1 MALYTAV
8 LIVVTGGT
16 TAYGVLSK
24 TVDLTIDGK
33 TETIRTFGKDVQD
46 VLESKGV
53 SVDTNDR
60 VSPAANTTISDGD
73 GIHVKYARPMSLSV
87 DGVTTQKWIYETTV
101 ADALESAG
109 VEPERGAYLS
119 DKMKSDIPRSGLDLV
134 VSNPKD
140 LKIKAD
146 GETKELRT
154 AAPTVDSVLKEAA
167 VEVDQD
173 DEVKPG
179 KDALVTEDLKLKVV
193 RIETET
199 KDEEVPVDFKI
210 EVREDSDMLKGEE
223 KIIRAGE
230 KGKTREN
237 VTVTTADGKIR
248 DREVHD
254 STVLSEPV
262 TQIEEHGTKSLPG
275 VWDQLAKCESGGN
288 WQTNSGNGFY
298 GGLQFSASTWR
309 GVGGSGLPHQNGR
322 EEQIKRGMILQE
334 RSGWGQWPACT
345 SKLGL
350 R

>member
-1 MALYTAV
+1 MALYVAV
-8 LIVVTGGT
+8 LIVVTGGS

-33 TETIRTFGKDVQD
+33 TETIRTFGDDVQD
-46 VLESKGV
+46 VLDAKGV
-53 SVDTNDR
+53 SVDNNDK
-60 VSPAANTTISDGD
+60 VSPAADTSISDGD
-73 GIHVKYARPMSLSV
+73 GIHVKYARPMSLAV
-87 DGVTTQKWIYETTV
+87 DGVTTQKWTYDTTV

-109 VEPERGAYLS
+109 VEPETGAYLS
-119 DKMKSDIPRSGLDLV
+119 DEPKTDIPRSGLDLV

-146 GETKELRT
+146 GKTKELRT
-154 AAPTVDSVLKEAA
+154 AAPTVGAVLTEAA
-167 VEVDQD
+167 VEVGQD

-179 KDALVTEDLKLKVV
+179 EDALVTKDLDLKVV

-199 KDEEVPVDFKI
+199 KDEEVDVDFKT
-210 EVREDSDMLKGEE
+210 EVREDSDALKGET
-223 KIIRAGE
+223 KIIQAGE

-237 VTVTTADGKIR
+237 VTVTTADGKVR

-254 STVLSEPV
+254 STVLTKPV
-262 TQIEEHGTKSLPG
+262 TQIEEHGTKALPG

-288 WQTNSGNGFY
+288 WQTNTGNGFY
-298 GGLQFSASTWR
+298 GGLQFSASTWT
-309 GVGGSGLPHQNGR
+309 GVGGSGLPSENSR